1 MCGSMYVSLWKLPC
15 QERPL
20 VSQNIVCVY
29 DDYACYSM
37 RMSECVCVGAHVCVG
52 GCVSTNVLDLKREV
66 PETSKGPSFVSPT
79 PLYGRLAKRTTPG
92 SLMRISISLFHGICL
107 HSS

>member
-20 VSQNIVCVY
+20 VSQNVVCV
-29 DDYACYSM
+29 CMMIM
-37 RMSECVCVGAHVCVG
+37 RVVACVCLSACEWAHICVG

-66 PETSKGPSFVSPT
+66 PD
-79 PLYGRLAKRTTPG
+79 
-92 SLMRISISLFHGICL
+92 
-107 HSS
+107 